1 MQRSSRSNVRVPED
15 NTAAESCRGSQG
27 KTPSLLDLSCSGP
40 HGGGGGL
47 KTNEI
52 VGVDWRDMLANLVP
66 RSPPFSLPSLGTNTK
81 MHSC

>member
-40 HGGGGGL
+40 HGGGGGGGGGA
-47 KTNEI
+47 E
-52 VGVDWRDMLANLVP
+52 DE
-66 RSPPFSLPSLGTNTK
+66 
-81 MHSC
+81 